1 MTEQPGIGVAWY
13 SPETWRELCALP
25 EAKIDK
31 TYSEFV
37 RTYEG
42 IVSGCAARG
51 VQAVKVP
58 IDIALMVEWC
68 RKHGYEIDSKGRTA
82 FVAALMLAGKD
93 DVMTMPFRDNTRT
106 EH

>member
-25 EAKIDK
+25 GAGITK

-37 RTYEG
+37 RGYEG
-42 IVSGCAARG
+42 IVAGCAARG

-68 RKHGYEIDSKGRTA
+68 RKHGLRDRQQGAHCFRGRTDA
-82 FVAALMLAGKD
+82 RRQG
-93 DVMTMPFRDNTRT
+93 
-106 EH
+106 